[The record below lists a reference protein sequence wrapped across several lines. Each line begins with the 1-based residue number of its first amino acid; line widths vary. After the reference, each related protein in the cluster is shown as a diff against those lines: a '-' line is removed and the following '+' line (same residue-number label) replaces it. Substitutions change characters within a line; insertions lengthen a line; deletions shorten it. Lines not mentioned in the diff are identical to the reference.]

1 MAHLTL
7 ARAVSGA
14 ALALA
19 IGLAAAP
26 AAQAAPAATRPA
38 PAARAAGPLSL
49 DNLLSLRFLTPT
61 VQDAKRQVS
70 GLLTGL
76 SPAPAN
82 STALGGLLK

>member
-1 MAHLTL
+1 MAHLNL
-7 ARAVSGA
+7 ARALSGA

-26 AAQAAPAATRPA
+26 AAQAAPSAARPA
-38 PAARAAGPLSL
+38 PAGRAAGPLSL

-61 VQDAKRQVS
+61 VKDAKHQVS

-76 SPAPAN
+76 SPAPAS
-82 STALGGLLK
+82 STALGGLLR

>member
-1 MAHLTL
+1 MAHLNL

-19 IGLAAAP
+19 IALTAAP
-26 AAQAAPAATRPA
+26 AAQAAPSAPLPA
-38 PAARAAGPLSL
+38 PGTRAAGPLSL

-76 SPAPAN
+76 SPAPTS

>member
-7 ARAVSGA
+7 ARIVSGA

-19 IGLAAAP
+19 VGLASAP
-26 AAQAAPAATRPA
+26 AAQAAPAP
-38 PAARAAGPLSL
+38 GPLSL

-61 VQDAKRQVS
+61 VRDAKTQITDLAS
-70 GLLTGL
+70 GL

-82 STALGGLLK
+82 AVGLGSLLK